1 MFVYF
6 WPVVCLQNKI
16 DKGYTPATPSQNSK
30 ALLVF
35 IYYFS
40 QHMFFISLFYRFW
53 TSTICRPW
61 WKCIVQWKS
70 EFTKKLWK
78 SSHRPKSKIV
88 LPRNFLFEKR
98 NQDSSSSIMMIWRVF
113 FKEKKEKR
121 CPFLFFR
128 DVLDLVFVVFCFWK
142 KCSFKC
148 YFI

>member
-16 DKGYTPATPSQNSK
+16 DIYTPANPSQNSK
-30 ALLVF
+30 TLLVF
-35 IYYFS
+35 IFYFS
-40 QHMFFISLFYRFW
+40 QHRFFISLFYRFW
-53 TSTICRPW
+53 TSTVCRPW

-78 SSHRPKSKIV
+78 SSHRPESKIV